1 MTQFPCLAAA
11 RERSDG
17 VDRRIAELS
26 AKLNA
31 VSDSIA
37 VVAVGA
43 YGRRELTP
51 RTDVELLFLHQ
62 GELST
67 PWVTE
72 AVCYPLWE
80 HNIRVEPSVRTLMEC
95 AADARRSW
103 SAATS
108 FLDARFVTGNVS
120 VFDDFVRQVA
130 QPWRRDRGRLSHR
143 LRIDAQDRHATHA
156 SAAASAVPDLMAG
169 RGGLLDLHA
178 LRWLEPEQNERLIG
192 ALDFLLGAL
201 SAVEEL
207 VEPGVQ
213 EGEAGKGAEREQG
226 DRQDRRR
233 SPRRRRC
240 CVASRNAWR
249 SPWRDPI
256 PRRPARVLFH
266 VAIIAESGRAPR
278 PRGTRDSRSGIS
290 RHRHDNA
297 GPDAGPDDAVP
308 NRHRTR

>member
-1 MTQFPCLAAA
+1 MTQFPYLAAA

-80 HNIRVEPSVRTLMEC
+80 HNIRVEPSVRTLFEC

-103 SAATS
+103 SA
-108 FLDARFVTGNVS
+108 
-120 VFDDFVRQVA
+120 
-130 QPWRRDRGRLSHR
+130 
-143 LRIDAQDRHATHA
+143 
-156 SAAASAVPDLMAG
+156 
-169 RGGLLDLHA
+169 
-178 LRWLEPEQNERLIG
+178 
-192 ALDFLLGAL
+192 
-201 SAVEEL
+201 
-207 VEPGVQ
+207 
-213 EGEAGKGAEREQG
+213 
-226 DRQDRRR
+226 
-233 SPRRRRC
+233 
-240 CVASRNAWR
+240 
-249 SPWRDPI
+249 
-256 PRRPARVLFH
+256 
-266 VAIIAESGRAPR
+266 
-278 PRGTRDSRSGIS
+278 
-290 RHRHDNA
+290 
-297 GPDAGPDDAVP
+297 DAGSSGG
-308 NRHRTR
+308 

>member
-1 MTQFPCLAAA
+1 MNEFRSLAAA
-11 RERSDG
+11 RERSDV
-17 VDRRIAELS
+17 VDRLVAQLS
-26 AKLNA
+26 TKLEA
-31 VSDSIA
+31 ASEVVA

-72 AVCYPLWE
+72 TVCYPLWE
-80 HNIRVEPSVRTLMEC
+80 HNIRVEPNVRTLMEC

-108 FLDARFVTGNVS
+108 FLDARFVAGNAS

-130 QPWRRDRGRLSHR
+130 QPWRRDRGRLAHR

-178 LRWLEPEQNERLIG
+178 LRWLEPEQGERLIQ
-192 ALDFLLGAL
+192 ALDFLLGAVA
-201 SAVEEL
+201 AVEDL
-207 VEPGVQ
+207 VGHVP
-213 EGEAGKGAEREQG
+213 QG
-226 DRQDRRR
+226 L
-233 SPRRRRC
+233 S
-240 CVASRNAWR
+240 
-249 SPWRDPI
+249 
-256 PRRPARVLFH
+256 
-266 VAIIAESGRAPR
+266 
-278 PRGTRDSRSGIS
+278 
-290 RHRHDNA
+290 
-297 GPDAGPDDAVP
+297 
-308 NRHRTR
+308 